1 MRVVADWANQ
11 PVPVIASLE
20 FSPLCCSLQIVPW
33 TVPALGQLGVL
44 GVLQTRLDLQPSVL
58 GRRKGTLPAWYSFSC
73 RLDKGCRLIHRPLG
87 LGTRKHALG
96 PEAVPSPWV
105 RWHSF
110 DILNPS
116 HS

>member
-1 MRVVADWANQ
+1 MLFFA
-11 PVPVIASLE
+11 
-20 FSPLCCSLQIVPW
+20 IVPW

-44 GVLQTRLDLQPSVL
+44 GVLRSHLDLQVSVL
-58 GRRKGTLPAWYSFSC
+58 GRRKGTLPAWYSFSW
-73 RLDKGCRLIHRPLG
+73 RLEKGCRLIHGPRG
-87 LGTRKHALG
+87 VDARKRALG

-110 DILNPS
+110 DILNLS